1 MSVSSLLSFWCVLS
15 RLGWRRTEK
24 EEEAP
29 VSMNLTLYNSPFIIA
44 ADFIVTWSTLMDNW
58 YEAGLQRL
66 ALL

>member
-1 MSVSSLLSFWCVLS
+1 M
-15 RLGWRRTEK
+15 LGWRKTEK